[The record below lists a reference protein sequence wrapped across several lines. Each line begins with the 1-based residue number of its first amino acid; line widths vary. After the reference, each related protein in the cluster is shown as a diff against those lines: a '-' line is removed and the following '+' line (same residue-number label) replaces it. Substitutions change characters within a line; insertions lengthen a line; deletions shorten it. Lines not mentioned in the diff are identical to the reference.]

1 MRGSWTEPRH
11 IAQNGLSQARMF
23 ERPDSDN
30 LEDREAREAFQGVVT
45 PVFGLACNPKII
57 TAKEP

>member
-1 MRGSWTEPRH
+1 MRGSWIEPRH
-11 IAQNGLSQARMF
+11 IAPDGLSQAGML

-30 LEDREAREAFQGVVT
+30 LEDREAKEAFQSVMT
-45 PVFGLACNPKII
+45 PVFGLARSPKII